1 MPRPVTVNFGGEPY
15 QYTAMG
21 NYVVKAKGVCGGR
34 PTFIFTRILVSG
46 VLDRI
51 NAGDGLET
59 IIKSY
64 RGRVSKDAI
73 REAINLFSKPRSGSK
88 SPKSISTP

>member
-34 PTFIFTRILVSG
+34 PTFIFTRILVAG

-51 NAGDGLET
+51 NAGDGVES

-73 REAINLFSKPRSGSK
+73 REATNLFSKPRSGRK
-88 SPKSISTP
+88 SPKRITVK

>member
-21 NYVVKAKGVCGGR
+21 TYIVKAKGVCGGR

-88 SPKSISTP
+88 SPKSIAVK

>member
-21 NYVVKAKGVCGGR
+21 NYVVKTKGVCGGR
-34 PTFIFTRILVSG
+34 PTFIFTRILVSR

>member
-1 MPRPVTVNFGGEPY
+1 MLRPVTVNFGGEPY

-73 REAINLFSKPRSGSK
+73 REAMNLFSKPRSGRK
-88 SPKSISTP
+88 SPKRITVK

>member
-21 NYVVKAKGVCGGR
+21 NYIVKAKGVCGGR

-88 SPKSISTP
+88 SSNSISTP

>member
-1 MPRPVTVNFGGEPY
+1 
-15 QYTAMG
+15 MG

-34 PTFIFTRILVSG
+34 PTFIFTRILVAG

-51 NAGDGLET
+51 NAGDGMESV
-59 IIKSY
+59 IKSY

-73 REAINLFSKPRSGSK
+73 REAMNLFSKPRNGRK
-88 SPKSISTP
+88 SPKRITVK

>member
-1 MPRPVTVNFGGEPY
+1 MLRPVTVNFGGEPY

-73 REAINLFSKPRSGSK
+73 REAINLFSKPLSESK